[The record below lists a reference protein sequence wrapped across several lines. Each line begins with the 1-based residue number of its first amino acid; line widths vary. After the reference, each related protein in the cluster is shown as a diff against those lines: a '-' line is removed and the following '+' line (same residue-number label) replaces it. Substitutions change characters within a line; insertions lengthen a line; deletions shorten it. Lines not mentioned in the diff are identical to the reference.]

1 MFNLQDK
8 KITWLCRIHTATR
21 GSGKHATKLL
31 QVLLHF

>member
-21 GSGKHATKLL
+21 WSEKFVTEQQ
-31 QVLLHF
+31 QVLQHI